1 MSAYVVVNIHITD
14 PQGYEE
20 YRRLA
25 SPTVTLYGGRYL
37 VRGGR
42 VEVLEGDWRPAR
54 YVILEF
60 PNLERARDW
69 WDSPEYRPLRAIR
82 QRTAESSMIV
92 VEGC

>member
-1 MSAYVVVNIHITD
+1 MSAYIVVNINITD
-14 PQGYEE
+14 ADGYQA
-20 YRRLA
+20 YQRLA
-25 SPTVTLYGGRYL
+25 TPTVEQYDGRYL

-42 VEVLEGDWRPAR
+42 VEVLEGGWCPAR

-60 PNLERARDW
+60 PTLERAREW
-69 WDSPEYRPLRAIR
+69 WNSPEYLPLRAIR